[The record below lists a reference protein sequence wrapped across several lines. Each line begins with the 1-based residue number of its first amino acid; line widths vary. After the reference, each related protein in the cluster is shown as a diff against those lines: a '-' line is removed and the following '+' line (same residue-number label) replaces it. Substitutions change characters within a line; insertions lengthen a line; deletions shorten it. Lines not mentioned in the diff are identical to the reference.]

1 MIRSGFAPIR
11 PRAASVAAVVWL
23 YLGVSWLGIA
33 FVMLP
38 AAVLFSRLVPDASW
52 AWLVIPFWSVLAV
65 LGGLAVRGSLQL
77 LQLRSSGRWLL
88 EWVSWA
94 TFALMMWFT
103 LHVCG
108 ELGSVPSYFGT
119 TTFFDP
125 SRALWPF
132 IGGTLTS
139 LPFVFL
145 ARSLRSDEVRFAVRD
160 AEAQRA

>member
-1 MIRSGFAPIR
+1 MIRLDFAPIR

-33 FVMLP
+33 LVMLP
-38 AAVLFSRLVPDASW
+38 AAVLFSRMIPDASW
-52 AWLVIPFWSVLAV
+52 AALVIPFWVVFAL
-65 LGGLAVRGSLQL
+65 LGGFGVRGALQL
-77 LQLRSSGRWLL
+77 LQLRSTGRTTL
-88 EWVSWA
+88 EWVSWV
-94 TFALMMWFT
+94 TFALLMWFT
-103 LHVCG
+103 WRVCG

-119 TTFFDP
+119 TTYFDP
-125 SRALWPF
+125 TRAVWPF

-160 AEAQRA
+160 AELQRA